1 LLNHATNHTPNV
13 GIPALQFVMNVEPK
27 LPIGRGVIPHYEV
40 IPTFEEYV
48 NEENSSVKYILTQLE
63 NEK

>member
-1 LLNHATNHTPNV
+1 
-13 GIPALQFVMNVEPK
+13 LQFVMNVEPK
-27 LPIGRGVIPHYEV
+27 LPFGRGVIPHYEV
-40 IPTFEEYV
+40 IQTFEEYV

>member
-1 LLNHATNHTPNV
+1 
-13 GIPALQFVMNVEPK
+13 MNVEPK
-27 LPIGRGVIPHYEV
+27 LPFGRGVIPHYEV
-40 IPTFEEYV
+40 IQTFEEYV

>member
-1 LLNHATNHTPNV
+1 
-13 GIPALQFVMNVEPK
+13 MNVEPK
-27 LPIGRGVIPHYEV
+27 LPFGRGVIPHYEV